1 LKVNRISATATER
14 ALGCRNKLS
23 TRLRLLQDHP
33 CAFGTLTVRS
43 LLDTIEHCLREFH
56 FPDPYLLQK
65 QTENTCALEE
75 LDNRLS
81 YLDTLDPERRNEDLI
96 WGALAGNVLDWGAK
110 AVTNLLEG
118 PDSFGFTEA
127 RRQLQQ
133 RPWLVDCLDDWLD
146 RMKGPPHRCVTV
158 FVDNSGFDFV
168 LGMIPLIREF
178 LKRGTQVILCANSH
192 PAVND
197 MTYAEMVPLLRLVAS
212 KCRII
217 KVALEQGD
225 LIPFG
230 SGQGSPC
237 LDLSRVSQDLISLV
251 QTKETDLV
259 IIEGM
264 GRTIHTNLYAKF
276 RCEVVKLAVIKNQW
290 LAQRLGGDVF
300 SIIFSY
306 EKGD

>member
-1 LKVNRISATATER
+1 
-14 ALGCRNKLS
+14 
-23 TRLRLLQDHP
+23 
-33 CAFGTLTVRS
+33 
-43 LLDTIEHCLREFH
+43 
-56 FPDPYLLQK
+56 LQK
-65 QTENTCALEE
+65 QTENACALEE
-75 LDNRLS
+75 LEARIN
-81 YLDTLDPERRNEDLI
+81 YLDSLDVEARNEDLI
-96 WGALAGNVLDWGAK
+96 WGAIAGNVLDWGAK

-118 PDSFGFTEA
+118 PDPFGFAEA
-127 RRQLQQ
+127 RRTLQK
-133 RPWLVDCLDDWLD
+133 RPWLVDCLDEWLE
-146 RMKGPPHRCVTV
+146 RLRGPPHQCVTI

-178 LKRGTQVILCANSH
+178 LRRGTQVILCANSH

-197 MTYAEMVPLLRLVAS
+197 MTFAEMVPLLRQVAA
-212 KCRII
+212 KCGII
-217 KVALEQGD
+217 KAGLDEGN

-276 RCEVVKLAVIKNQW
+276 KCEVVKMAVIKNQW
-290 LAQRLGGDVF
+290 LAQRLGGEVF

-306 EKGD
+306 EKGE